1 MPESKEEKQINQ
13 LIKSSLKGSRQS
25 QKLLYQQF
33 YGYGMTVCI
42 RYAKNREEAQE
53 ILNDGFIKVFKNLHR
68 FDFKKPFRMWLRRI
82 LINTAIDA
90 LRKNKKYHE
99 TNDLDQAYHVSV
111 EADGLT
117 TLSAKEILL
126 LVQKLAPS
134 YRAVFNLYAIEGFSH
149 REISEQ
155 LEISI
160 GTSKSNLAM
169 ARKRLKVMYC
179 KIHQN
184 IKV

>member
-1 MPESKEEKQINQ
+1 MPESKEEKQITK
-13 LIKSSLKGSRQS
+13 LIQSSLKGSRQS

-53 ILNDGFIKVFKNLHR
+53 ILNDGFIKAFKNLHR
-68 FDFKKPFRMWLRRI
+68 FDFKKPFRIWLRRI
-82 LINTAIDA
+82 LINTAIDS
-90 LRKNKKYHE
+90 LRKNKKYHQ
-99 TNDLDQAYHVSV
+99 TNDLDQAYDISV
-111 EADGLT
+111 EADGLN
-117 TLSAKEILL
+117 TLSAQEILQ

-149 REISEQ
+149 KEVSKQ

-169 ARKRLKVMYC
+169 ARKRLKAMYL
-179 KIHQN
+179 KLHQN